1 MVDKKRQIN
10 PAQLAQQIRDYSAN
24 GTRGI
29 TIFSDAR
36 KPLRDF
42 VVTYV
47 SEEGGGYIAGHEKGQ
62 RRIVTM
68 KFSEISE
75 VRI

>member
-1 MVDKKRQIN
+1 MVDKKKQID
-10 PAQLAQQIRDYSAN
+10 PKKFAQQIRDYSAN

-29 TIFSDAR
+29 IIFSEAR

-47 SEEGGGYIAGHEKGQ
+47 SEEGGYLAGHERNQK
-62 RRIVTM
+62 RVITM
-68 KFSEISE
+68 KFSEISD

>member
-1 MVDKKRQIN
+1 MPDKKKMPT
-10 PAQLAQQIRDYSAN
+10 PAQLAQQIRDFSAN
-24 GTRGI
+24 GSRAI

-42 VVTYV
+42 IVTYV
-47 SEEGGGYIAGHEKGQ
+47 SEEGGGYLAGHEKNTK
-62 RRIVTM
+62 RVITM

>member
-1 MVDKKRQIN
+1 MVDKKKKID
-10 PAQLAQQIRDYSAN
+10 PKQLAQQIRDYSAN

-29 TIFSDAR
+29 IIFSETR

-47 SEEGGGYIAGHEKGQ
+47 SEDGGYLAGHERSQK
-62 RRIVTM
+62 RVITM
-68 KFSEISE
+68 KFSEISD